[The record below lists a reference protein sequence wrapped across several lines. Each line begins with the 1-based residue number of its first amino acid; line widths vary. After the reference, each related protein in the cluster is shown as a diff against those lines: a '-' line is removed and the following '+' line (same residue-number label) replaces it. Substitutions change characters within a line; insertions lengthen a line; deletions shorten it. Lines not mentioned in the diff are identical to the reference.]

1 MPDWVWI
8 FKIFFFPSFVTNS
21 WSENEINRILKIEI
35 IISWLNEPLIDFSFK
50 IRYLACGSNSGVVNI
65 YKRTDFWSQRT
76 PTPEKIVYNL
86 TTSVSSIKFN
96 PTSEILAMASEVK
109 ENAVKLLHMPSMTV
123 FSNFP
128 SFNYN
133 FKRPNCID
141 FSLNGGFFSI
151 GNNRGAA
158 NLYK

>member
-1 MPDWVWI
+1 M
-8 FKIFFFPSFVTNS
+8 
-21 WSENEINRILKIEI
+21 
-35 IISWLNEPLIDFSFK
+35 
-50 IRYLACGSNSGVVNI
+50 VNI
-65 YKRTDFWSQRT
+65 YKRTDFWHQPN

-96 PTSEILAMASEVK
+96 PTSEILAMASEAK
-109 ENAVKLLHMPSMTV
+109 ENAVKLLHLPSMTV
-123 FSNFP
+123 FKNFP
-128 SFNYN
+128 SFNHN

-141 FSLNGGFFSI
+141 FSLNGGFFAI

>member
-1 MPDWVWI
+1 M
-8 FKIFFFPSFVTNS
+8 
-21 WSENEINRILKIEI
+21 
-35 IISWLNEPLIDFSFK
+35 
-50 IRYLACGSNSGVVNI
+50 ACGSNSGVVNI
-65 YKRTDFWSQRT
+65 YKRTDFWNQRT

>member
-1 MPDWVWI
+1 M
-8 FKIFFFPSFVTNS
+8 
-21 WSENEINRILKIEI
+21 
-35 IISWLNEPLIDFSFK
+35 
-50 IRYLACGSNSGVVNI
+50 VNI
-65 YKRTDFWSQRT
+65 YKRTDFWNQT
-76 PTPEKIVYNL
+76 NPTPEKVVYNL

-109 ENAVKLLHMPSMTV
+109 ENAVKLLHLPSMTV

-128 SFNYN
+128 SYNYN

-158 NLYK
+158 NLFRYVVLPSLHYFRFKDLNNKTVDENLRLGLKNDH